1 MFRYGVT
8 HTKDYLTDRQTYI
21 HTHTHTHTHGSS
33 ADRHTAA
40 AEAVSTAIVTP

>member
-21 HTHTHTHTHGSS
+21 HTHTHIHGSS